1 MMSQSTGLNPHIS
14 VDCVIFGFDG
24 DQLRVLLI
32 ERTEG
37 KTDGSVSALEGD
49 DGVMYDSIGTNE
61 DKAIEI
67 EGISKSSDRNTSDRY
82 KPKEIER
89 KDNNQEQGRYKLPGD
104 LIRLK
109 EDLDF
114 AAARVLSDL
123 TGLKDIFLRQFALFG
138 DPGRIPENDD
148 RKWLE
153 RTSGLKISRVVTA
166 AYFSL
171 INIDKS
177 KSENENTHHAS
188 WQSIGALPPLI
199 FDHHEIIL
207 AGLHHL
213 RKEIRFEPICF
224 ELLPGKFTIRQIQN
238 LYEAIL
244 GEKLDNRNFR
254 KKLLKATYI
263 EPLQEKQK
271 GVAHKPAKFYRFNRD
286 KYEETRKNL
295 LYYNF

>member
-1 MMSQSTGLNPHIS
+1 MMSQSTELNPHIS

-24 DQLRVLLI
+24 DQLRVLLV

-37 KTDGSVSALEGD
+37 KPDGSGSALEEV
-49 DGVMYDSIGTNE
+49 DGVMYDSAGKDE
-61 DKAIEI
+61 DIAKMK
-67 EGISKSSDRNTSDRY
+67 GVGNSSDRNTLDRY
-82 KPKEIER
+82 IPQEIER
-89 KDNNQEQGRYKLPGD
+89 KDNNQERGRYKLPGD

-123 TGLKDIFLRQFALFG
+123 TGLKGIFLRQFALFG
-138 DPGRIPENDD
+138 DPGRIPENED
-148 RKWLE
+148 RRWLE

-177 KSENENTHHAS
+177 KSENENSHHAS
-188 WQSIGALPPLI
+188 WHTIGQLPSLI
-199 FDHHEIIL
+199 FDHREIVI
-207 AGLHHL
+207 AGLQHL
-213 RKEIRFEPICF
+213 RREIRFEPICF

-286 KYEETRKNL
+286 KYEETRENL

>member
-1 MMSQSTGLNPHIS
+1 MTNQKTLLNPHIS

-24 DQLRVLLI
+24 DQLRVLLV
-32 ERTEG
+32 ERTNG
-37 KTDGSVSALEGD
+37 KTDGSGSAPEGD
-49 DGVMYDSIGTNE
+49 AGAPCDSSMSIEDRDIGMV
-61 DKAIEI
+61 
-67 EGISKSSDRNTSDRY
+67 GNTR
-82 KPKEIER
+82 
-89 KDNNQEQGRYKLPGD
+89 EQKRYKLPGD
-104 LIRLK
+104 LIRLR
-109 EDLDF
+109 EDLDI

-123 TGLKDIFLRQFALFG
+123 TGLKNIFLRQFALFG

-148 RKWLE
+148 RNWLE

-177 KSENENTHHAS
+177 KTENESTHHAT
-188 WQSIGALPPLI
+188 WHRIRELPSLI
-199 FDHHEIIL
+199 FDHREIVF
-207 AGLHHL
+207 AGLQHL

-254 KKLLKATYI
+254 KKLLKAAYI
-263 EPLQEKQK
+263 EPMQEKQK

-286 KYEETRKNL
+286 KYEENRKNL